1 MLNDVFEVQLIA
13 MKDIINVRARHPPQ
27 GLNLDSYP
35 ERSLV
40 FSTDSYNGHIEERVV
55 WEWVAGFHVSV
66 RRQEL

>member
-1 MLNDVFEVQLIA
+1 MFLKSNLIA
-13 MKDIINVRARHPPQ
+13 MQDIISVRARHPPQ

-55 WEWVAGFHVSV
+55 
-66 RRQEL
+66 